1 MKKNDVVRMRNDFV
15 QDFRTGLN
23 YNQQKILAVLL
34 ARYVVNGK
42 ELSIMNDTELLTMRE
57 LQEMLGISKSGENY
71 KLIKKTLFDMMPKSY
86 LIDITETYVRQTMIF
101 DQIEINKDT
110 ELITINWSKSIKP
123 YLTDLVNNANTTT
136 PFVAFLSSTYL
147 RLKSKKAQNLYLF
160 LKSFQKQ
167 ALVTKSVNELR
178 HITECTSKTYDTYTN
193 FNKLVL
199 KKLIIEINE
208 LTDLNI
214 TYKAI
219 RKGKITNSVR
229 FTINTI
235 AKTYKEQAYLDL
247 KDNLVVCGV
256 HNNVRLKQSEYEY
269 ICSKFEK
276 YINKLSEWKYKKG
289 INKADFDDYNEI
301 LKWANQD
308 RVKTNHQEQQPQTA
322 KMPEYKKNN
331 FKVEDLSPESQELY
345 EQVIKEQKELDLNEN
360 E

>member
-34 ARYVVNGK
+34 ARYIVNGK

-57 LQEMLGISKSGENY
+57 LQEMLGLSDGGENY

-110 ELITINWSKSIKP
+110 ELITVNWSKSIKP

-256 HNNVRLKQSEYEY
+256 HNNVRLIQREYEY
-269 ICSKFEK
+269 ICSKFEH
-276 YINKLSEWKYKKG
+276 YINKLSVWKHKKG
-289 INKADFDDYNEI
+289 ITKEDFDDYNEI

-308 RVKTNHQEQQPQTA
+308 SKKANQQVQQPTA
-322 KMPEYKKNN
+322 MPEYKKNN
-331 FKVEDLSPESQELY
+331 FKIEDLSPESQELY